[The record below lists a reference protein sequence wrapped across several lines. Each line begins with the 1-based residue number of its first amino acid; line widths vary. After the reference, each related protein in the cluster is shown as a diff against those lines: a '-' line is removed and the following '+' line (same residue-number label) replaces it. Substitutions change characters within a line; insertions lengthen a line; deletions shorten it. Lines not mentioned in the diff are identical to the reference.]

1 MNLTS
6 EAAWRPHV
14 MHAWRHAD
22 IQRLQTPQEA
32 GGHDTLPPRR
42 PGQAPHTHTHTEGD
56 ARAVQCRTAEQL
68 VFLCPFV
75 RPCGRSKSS
84 RNPQPDLWLEMGNKG
99 KAAGW
104 SGRPHG
110 RTDAP
115 AAPLRIQRPARP
127 VRRVG
132 SISSRGESQSLRHD
146 HERRGR
152 PVRRDGARGRP
163 YVGEWGSRVG
173 SAVRGPCEAGQQQS
187 GVASALHCSARTEL
201 ARQRGGSL
209 ARWWTGR
216 AGGWGPVPAAS
227 APALAP
233 RLQRRGAVLF
243 VLRLGKAATDGRAVG
258 HPGHSA
264 ARARPGPDA
273 VVARV
278 KNNSGVYHLSSSSAR
293 PCAMSSFARNGS

>member
-32 GGHDTLPPRR
+32 GGHDTPFPPRR
-42 PGQAPHTHTHTEGD
+42 PGQAPHRPHAHAHGGRRTGG
-56 ARAVQCRTAEQL
+56 AVQNRRAAG
-68 VFLCPFV
+68 VSV
-75 RPCGRSKSS
+75 CGRSKSS

-216 AGGWGPVPAAS
+216 AGG
-227 APALAP
+227 
-233 RLQRRGAVLF
+233 
-243 VLRLGKAATDGRAVG
+243 RLGSRPSGISSRARSAATEARRSALRPPPREGGDGRAG
-258 HPGHSA
+258 GRPPWPQRSPSA
-264 ARARPGPDA
+264 AGP
-273 VVARV
+273 
-278 KNNSGVYHLSSSSAR
+278 
-293 PCAMSSFARNGS
+293 

>member
-1 MNLTS
+1 MSCMRGGTQIFKGF
-6 EAAWRPHV
+6 
-14 MHAWRHAD
+14 RHRKKQAD
-22 IQRLQTPQEA
+22 TTPPS
-32 GGHDTLPPRR
+32 LPG
-42 PGQAPHTHTHTEGD
+42 GQARPPTGHTHTHTEGD

-104 SGRPHG
+104 SGRPPA

-115 AAPLRIQRPARP
+115 AAPLRIQRPAQPARP
-127 VRRVG
+127 VRRVE
-132 SISSRGESQSLRHD
+132 SISSRRESQSLRHD

-152 PVRRDGARGRP
+152 PERRDGARGRP

-216 AGGWGPVPAAS
+216 AGG
-227 APALAP
+227 
-233 RLQRRGAVLF
+233 
-243 VLRLGKAATDGRAVG
+243 RLGSRPSGISSRARSAATEARRSALRPPPREGGDGRAG
-258 HPGHSA
+258 GRPPWPQRSPSA
-264 ARARPGPDA
+264 AGP
-273 VVARV
+273 
-278 KNNSGVYHLSSSSAR
+278 
-293 PCAMSSFARNGS
+293 

>member
-1 MNLTS
+1 MATS
-6 EAAWRPHV
+6 CHACVAARRYSK
-14 MHAWRHAD
+14 ASDTARSRRTRH
-22 IQRLQTPQEA
+22 P
-32 GGHDTLPPRR
+32 LPSQAAR
-42 PGQAPHTHTHTEGD
+42 PGPPHAHAHGGRRTGG
-56 ARAVQCRTAEQL
+56 AVQNRRAAG
-68 VFLCPFV
+68 VSV
-75 RPCGRSKSS
+75 CGRSKSS

-243 VLRLGKAATDGRAVG
+243 VLRLGKAATDGRSVG

>member
-1 MNLTS
+1 MSCMRGGTQIFKGF
-6 EAAWRPHV
+6 
-14 MHAWRHAD
+14 RHRKKQAD
-22 IQRLQTPQEA
+22 TTPS
-32 GGHDTLPPRR
+32 LPG
-42 PGQAPHTHTHTEGD
+42 GQAPHRPHAHAHGGRRTGG
-56 ARAVQCRTAEQL
+56 AVQNRRAAG
-68 VFLCPFV
+68 VSV
-75 RPCGRSKSS
+75 CGRSKSS
-84 RNPQPDLWLEMGNKG
+84 RNPQPDQTFGSKWATKVKRQVGRV
-99 KAAGW
+99 A
-104 SGRPHG
+104 RPHG
-110 RTDAP
+110 RTRRRHPCASKGPPSPPAP
-115 AAPLRIQRPARP
+115 SVA
-127 VRRVG
+127 
-132 SISSRGESQSLRHD
+132 SSRYPRVASRKACDTITSAAGGPCVATGLAA
-146 HERRGR
+146 GR
-152 PVRRDGARGRP
+152 T
-163 YVGEWGSRVG
+163 WGSG
-173 SAVRGPCEAGQQQS
+173 VRGWQRSAWAVCEAGQQQS

-243 VLRLGKAATDGRAVG
+243 VLRLGKAATDGRSVG